1 LGAPRS
7 EHVSG
12 LARCGRGRFRGR
24 IVLMNRS
31 RTARVDR
38 PAVAIDGKAKLD
50 LGNGDPAWI
59 TPDMARN
66 LAMHLLI
73 EADRAEGERPRD
85 VYRIT
90 PFTIG

>member
-1 LGAPRS
+1 
-7 EHVSG
+7 
-12 LARCGRGRFRGR
+12 
-24 IVLMNRS
+24 MNRS
-31 RTARVDR
+31 RTTRVER
-38 PAVAIDGKAKLD
+38 PAIAIDGRVKLD
-50 LGNGDPAWI
+50 LGSGAPAWWV